1 MLYYSSIYPERDYFG
16 SFPKSD
22 QGLRIS
28 ELLEGIALNHSRNTL
43 PCFSTLESLGIILGN
58 GGFET
63 ILIQRDPLGPVSSVD
78 AVWAKSVV
86 AAAKESLDIPLW
98 YCFSIGCR
106 IYILVC
112 LPRLREGDPEA
123 EAIGKGIYD
132 SCVRMN
138 GLLKPEAPALR
149 IILSDFEYGE
159 TGVFRNFNTVHHATE
174 YYDFRTI
181 WHSPVQINSEEQLHG
196 AFVGDLSVYR
206 QFSVSIAEQLSR
218 DGFFA
223 KTVADTIC
231 DKILQ
236 SSGPSMESIHHH
248 VQIFMLTFTEY
259 LGSSGLVDASYL
271 SRHQIVHRVMG
282 FETESQLREIM
293 MELTDELHRQ
303 NRTLRS
309 VGRQKRI
316 QSIREYVEQH
326 ITDPNL
332 TVAHISDEF
341 SLSTTHIAKQFRYYY
356 GVSLHRFIQ
365 QARYRLAETLL
376 SDHPEWPVHKVAEA
390 AGYSD
395 LSTMYRA
402 FRALGNVTP
411 GALRDA
417 LQQTSQPESNN
428 HGLSQNSL

>member
-1 MLYYSSIYPERDYFG
+1 MLYYSSIYPERDYFD
-16 SFPKSD
+16 SFSKSD

-28 ELLEGIALNHSRNTL
+28 ELLEGVALNHSRNTL

-63 ILIQRDPLGPVSSVD
+63 ILIQRDPLGPVSTVD
-78 AVWAKSVV
+78 AGWAKSVV
-86 AAAKESLDIPLW
+86 AAAKKSLVVPLW

-106 IYILVC
+106 IYVLIC

-123 EAIGKGIYD
+123 DATGRRIYD

-138 GLLKPEAPALR
+138 DLLKPDAPTLR

-159 TGVFRNFNTVHHATE
+159 TGVFRNFNKLHHAME
-174 YYDFRTI
+174 YYDFRTV
-181 WHSPVQINSEEQLHG
+181 WPSPIQISTDQQLHG
-196 AFVGDLSVYR
+196 AFIGDLSAYR
-206 QFSVSIAEQLSR
+206 QFSVSVAEQLSR
-218 DGFFA
+218 DDLSTEA
-223 KTVADTIC
+223 VANTIC
-231 DKILQ
+231 DAILQ
-236 SSGPSMESIHHH
+236 NSGPSMESIHHH

-271 SRHQIVHRVMG
+271 SRHQIVHRAMG
-282 FETESQLREIM
+282 FETEAQLRGIM
-293 MELTDELHRQ
+293 LELIEELHRQ

-316 QSIREYVEQH
+316 QSIREYVEQS
-326 ITDPNL
+326 ITNPDL
-332 TVAHISDEF
+332 TVAHVSEAF
-341 SLSTTHIAKQFRYYY
+341 GLSTTHIAKQFRYYY

-365 QARYRLAETLL
+365 QTRYRLAETLL
-376 SDHPEWPVHKVAEA
+376 SEHPDWPVHKIAEA

-402 FRALGNVTP
+402 FRTLGNVTP

-417 LQQTSQPESNN
+417 LQQTAQSEVYS
-428 HGLSQNSL
+428 